1 MSEKNVTITFPAT
14 NGEVKRGP
22 FFTGRKY
29 SVPTELADE
38 FVRHGAQ
45 VTTLGEKEVHEPHD
59 GGHAE
64 AFDTMRKHI
73 AERTKAGKVASA
85 PAADASTNIPPA
97 TAAASK

>member
-29 SVPTELADE
+29 GVPAELADE

-45 VTTLGEKEVHEPHD
+45 VTMLGEKEAHEPHD

-73 AERTKAGKVASA
+73 AERAKAGKAPDA
-85 PAADASTNIPPA
+85 PAVDASTKTPPA